1 MFRKIVDVLKE
12 VFWLKPS
19 PKKTKISRRKKAG
32 KAVVKKIPVK
42 KKIAKKK
49 TSKGTVPLKSR
60 GQSPSTQSPSTRGK
74 SSSTS
79 TAVKKPAKSTLK
91 VIDPSLVETGVI
103 THYFE
108 RIKVCVVQLTQGT
121 VLIGDKLTILGPKT
135 KFVQK
140 VWSMQ
145 IESEDVKVAKKGQ
158 LIGLKV
164 DKLVA
169 VGDKVYK

>member
-1 MFRKIVDVLKE
+1 MFRKFVDILKE
-12 VFWLKPS
+12 VFWIKPS
-19 PKKTKISRRKKAG
+19 RKKAKPSRRKT
-32 KAVVKKIPVK
+32 VKKPIPKKKPVK
-42 KKIAKKK
+42 KAPK
-49 TSKGTVPLKSR
+49 TKPPVKPKAPAPLK
-60 GQSPSTQSPSTRGK
+60 P
-74 SSSTS
+74 
-79 TAVKKPAKSTLK
+79 KPAASA
-91 VIDPSLVETGVI
+91 IDPSLTETGLI

-108 RIKVCVVQLTQGT
+108 RIKVCVVKVTQGT
-121 VLIGDKLTILGPKT
+121 ILIGDKLTVIGPKT

>member
-12 VFWLKPS
+12 VFWMKPS
-19 PKKTKISRRKKAG
+19 RKKS
-32 KAVVKKIPVK
+32 KPVRKSVKKVAVK
-42 KKIAKKK
+42 KKIARK
-49 TSKGTVPLKSR
+49 PLKAALK
-60 GQSPSTQSPSTRGK
+60 QKLKAKAKPKVPAK
-74 SSSTS
+74 PKA
-79 TAVKKPAKSTLK
+79 AVKI
-91 VIDPSLVETGVI
+91 VDPSLVELGEI

-108 RIKVCVVQLTQGT
+108 RIKVCVVKLTQGT
-121 VLIGDKLTILGPKT
+121 VLIGDKLTIIGPKT
-135 KFVQK
+135 RFVQK

>member
-1 MFRKIVDVLKE
+1 MIRKIVDVLKE
-12 VFWLKPS
+12 VFWIKPS
-19 PKKTKISRRKKAG
+19 RKRHKPARSSTRPALSKAEG
-32 KAVVKKIPVK
+32 LTRPRKEARKAVM
-42 KKIAKKK
+42 
-49 TSKGTVPLKSR
+49 
-60 GQSPSTQSPSTRGK
+60 
-74 SSSTS
+74 
-79 TAVKKPAKSTLK
+79 
-91 VIDPSLVETGVI
+91 IDPSLTQVGII
-103 THYFE
+103 THYFD
-108 RIKVCVVQLTQGT
+108 RIKVCVVKLTQGT
-121 VLIGDKLTILGPKT
+121 ILVGDKLTILGNKT

>member
-12 VFWLKPS
+12 VFWIKPS
-19 PKKTKISRRKKAG
+19 PKKSKATRRKKAG
-32 KAVVKKIPVK
+32 KAVAKKSPAK
-42 KKIAKKK
+42 KKIARKIPKPSVK
-49 TSKGTVPLKSR
+49 PVPKLKL
-60 GQSPSTQSPSTRGK
+60 
-74 SSSTS
+74 
-79 TAVKKPAKSTLK
+79 TAVKKPAKSAVK
-91 VIDPSLVETGVI
+91 MIDPSLTELGVI

-108 RIKVCVVQLTQGT
+108 RIKVCVVKVTQGT
-121 VLIGDKLTILGPKT
+121 ILIGDKLTILGVKT

>member
-1 MFRKIVDVLKE
+1 MLRKIVNVLKE
-12 VFWLKPS
+12 VFLIKPS
-19 PKKTKISRRKKAG
+19 RKRRKPSLRKKAR
-32 KAVVKKIPVK
+32 KAVVKKTTKTLKATKPVAKQKARPVK
-42 KKIAKKK
+42 
-49 TSKGTVPLKSR
+49 SK
-60 GQSPSTQSPSTRGK
+60 
-74 SSSTS
+74 
-79 TAVKKPAKSTLK
+79 AKSVVK
-91 VIDPSLVETGVI
+91 PIDPSLAEVGII
-103 THYFE
+103 THYFD
-108 RIKVCVVQLTQGT
+108 RIKVCVVKLTQGS
-121 VLIGDKLTILGPKT
+121 VLIGDKLTILGAKT

>member
-12 VFWLKPS
+12 VFWIKPS
-19 PKKTKISRRKKAG
+19 RKSSKSTRSKKAK
-32 KAVVKKIPVK
+32 KAVVKKKKGTVPKMGTASSPTVK
-42 KKIAKKK
+42 KKIAKP
-49 TSKGTVPLKSR
+49 KGTVPKTGTARLPNKVAVAKKAPKS
-60 GQSPSTQSPSTRGK
+60 
-74 SSSTS
+74 
-79 TAVKKPAKSTLK
+79 AIKP
-91 VIDPSLVETGVI
+91 IDPSLTEVGII

-108 RIKVCVVQLTQGT
+108 RIKVCVVNLTNGT
-121 VLIGDKLTILGPKT
+121 VLIGDKLTIIGPKT
-135 KFVQK
+135 KFIQK

-145 IESEDVKVAKKGQ
+145 VESVDVKVAKKGQ

>member
-12 VFWLKPS
+12 VFWIKPS
-19 PKKTKISRRKKAG
+19 RKKPKSDRRKI
-32 KAVVKKIPVK
+32 VKKSSVK
-42 KKIAKKK
+42 KKIVRKGPKSPKKLTK
-49 TSKGTVPLKSR
+49 
-60 GQSPSTQSPSTRGK
+60 PSAQMGLVSDRKK
-74 SSSTS
+74 SS
-79 TAVKKPAKSTLK
+79 VKPIT
-91 VIDPSLVETGVI
+91 IDPSLVELGVI
-103 THYFE
+103 THYFD
-108 RIKVCVVQLTQGT
+108 RIKVCVVKLTKGS
-121 VLIGDKLTILGPKT
+121 VLIGDKLTIFGNKT

>member
-1 MFRKIVDVLKE
+1 MFRKIVDILKE
-12 VFWLKPS
+12 IFWIKPS
-19 PKKTKISRRKKAG
+19 RKKSKPARQSVKKTA
-32 KAVVKKIPVK
+32 VK
-42 KKIAKKK
+42 KKI
-49 TSKGTVPLKSR
+49 
-60 GQSPSTQSPSTRGK
+60 
-74 SSSTS
+74 
-79 TAVKKPAKSTLK
+79 VKKAPKDLVKPKPKAEAKPK
-91 VIDPSLVETGVI
+91 VSAKPRAAAKTIDPSLVELGEI

-108 RIKVCVVQLTQGT
+108 RIKVCVVKLTQGT
-121 VLIGDKLTILGPKT
+121 VLIGDKLTIIGPKT
-135 KFVQK
+135 KFIQK

>member
-12 VFWLKPS
+12 VFWIKPIYRERKVAS
-19 PKKTKISRRKKAG
+19 RRRRRAVKKT
-32 KAVVKKIPVK
+32 PVK
-42 KKIAKKK
+42 KKIAKK
-49 TSKGTVPLKSR
+49 VPKAVAKVITKPKKL
-60 GQSPSTQSPSTRGK
+60 PV
-74 SSSTS
+74 
-79 TAVKKPAKSTLK
+79 VKKAAKAEAKT
-91 VIDPSLVETGVI
+91 IDPSLTQVGVI
-103 THYFE
+103 THYFD
-108 RIKVCVVQLTQGT
+108 RIKVCVVKLTQGT

-158 LIGLKV
+158 LIGIKV